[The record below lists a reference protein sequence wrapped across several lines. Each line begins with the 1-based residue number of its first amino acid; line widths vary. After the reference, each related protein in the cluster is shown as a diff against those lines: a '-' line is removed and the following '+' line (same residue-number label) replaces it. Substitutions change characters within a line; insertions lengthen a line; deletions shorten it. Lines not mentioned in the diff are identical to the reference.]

1 MLTTESRGEFA
12 LRSAATISRGGN
24 ELGDEKFP
32 PILEC
37 ER

>member
-1 MLTTESRGEFA
+1 MLTTESWGELA
-12 LRSAATISRGGN
+12 LQSATTISRGGDQ
-24 ELGDEKFP
+24 LGDAKFP